1 MRAEYAFHSPFWD
14 DISESAKDF
23 IRNMMQKNPAKR
35 FSTEEAL
42 AHPWIAGDTAKD
54 QDIYHSV
61 CEQME
66 RNFAKSKWKQ
76 AFNAASAINHMKKL
90 QLSHSEPTPAAEL
103 LPPQIVV
110 HTSSQS
116 PLDTSAVK
124 ITDPN
129 GNLINVT
136 SHEPNRGL
144 CPPLR
149 AVYSEPG
156 HSLSPEESCKVRC
169 FYSESDTSFQASSRK
184 DPTAH
189 SGVCSVM

>member
-1 MRAEYAFHSPFWD
+1 MYLCLWCS
-14 DISESAKDF
+14 
-23 IRNMMQKNPAKR
+23 Q
-35 FSTEEAL
+35 
-42 AHPWIAGDTAKD
+42 
-54 QDIYHSV
+54 
-61 CEQME
+61 
-66 RNFAKSKWKQ
+66 Q
-76 AFNAASAINHMKKL
+76 AFNAASAISHMKKL

-103 LPPQIVV
+103 PPPQIVV

-116 PLDTSAVK
+116 PLDSSSVK

-136 SHEPNRGL
+136 SHLCSNEPSRGL

-169 FYSESDTSFQASSRK
+169 FYSESDTSFQASSRYVLIV
-184 DPTAH
+184 T
-189 SGVCSVM
+189 GT